1 MTKLIGQCGKK
12 LFVIKSADQL
22 DIHVETINL
31 NSKSF
36 VDPHVKGK
44 SIKFLEDSIRLTLG

>member
-36 VDPHVKGK
+36 VDPHVKSK